1 MPQEFHVLQ
10 CYSCFTFQVHQ
21 VKKSSN
27 KWNCKLCGEKQSI
40 KKVYGRGSGADCR
53 RHVQNLNS
61 LRQEA
66 DKIQTLSVCHYD
78 NPELENKEQGLTTVP
93 ENQNRLPTYTE
104 SRWNQYIEEAPLEIR
119 DEFPQPED
127 DMYTTDGS
135 VFHRSKKRKRN
146 TSSFSRKYT
155 RHQNDIGA
163 DSTSYPSSYDKDLQ
177 GNDQPSISSSSS
189 HRVQIFQQPQAF
201 RFQSNPVLTNAKS
214 SLQEF
219 AHGDTTSFSSFTQL
233 NVGPKEQFDALDTLN
248 VKQRTAGN
256 FPKLD
261 PEKVKKRNPVQTI
274 KTTGSKWDQFVEED
288 QDSLEDSE
296 DEQENVCPVSNQGTS
311 FQQRDNLPKYE
322 NRVNQELFSIDD
334 LEDSDFQIYE

>member
-1 MPQEFHVLQ
+1 MIMSHF
-10 CYSCFTFQVHQ
+10 FQTGLHSYQ
-21 VKKSSN
+21 FRSYQIHSVKFFIFYQKCHIDCEEG
-27 KWNCKLCGEKQSI
+27 KALSI
-40 KKVYGRGSGADCR
+40 Y
-53 RHVQNLNS
+53 
-61 LRQEA
+61 
-66 DKIQTLSVCHYD
+66 KIILV
-78 NPELENKEQGLTTVP
+78 
-93 ENQNRLPTYTE
+93 ENQIEHYKQKLNYSNFNDHIKLFIILRSSLHP
-104 SRWNQYIEEAPLEIR
+104 WNIFIY
-119 DEFPQPED
+119 F
-127 DMYTTDGS
+127 
-135 VFHRSKKRKRN
+135 
-146 TSSFSRKYT
+146 SFSRKYT

-201 RFQSNPVLTNAKS
+201 RFQSNPALTSAKS

-261 PEKVKKRNPVQTI
+261 PEKVKRRNPVQTI